1 MFYQMKI
8 IVFILIILSSTLLST
23 NSFSQSSD
31 LIHFKCI
38 VKESYS
44 NSVKTEISIKEKY
57 FTINRKEGWG
67 KFTAFIDDKSK
78 ITTVNFKMLIQP
90 SAYEEDNRKY
100 VSIGQIYFRFAK
112 DDEPYLSYTLVRFGL
127 QNGEMFY
134 ENNLVISNKRNIVT
148 TDIADCVREKKEFG
162 K

>member
-1 MFYQMKI
+1 MLKTMI
-8 IVFILIILSSTLLST
+8 RVFLIIFLSSSFLST
-23 NSFSQSSD
+23 TSFSQSSD

-44 NSVKTEISIKEKY
+44 NSVKKNIYIKEKY

-90 SAYEEDNRKY
+90 SAYEEDSRKY
-100 VSIGQIYFRFAK
+100 VSIGQIYFRFEK

-134 ENNLVISNKRNIVT
+134 ENNLVISNKKRVVIS
-148 TDIADCVREKKEFG
+148 DIADCVREKKEFG

>member
-1 MFYQMKI
+1 MLKTMIK
-8 IVFILIILSSTLLST
+8 VFLIIFLLSSFFST
-23 NSFSQSSD
+23 KSFSQSSD

-44 NSVKTEISIKEKY
+44 NSVKKNIYIKEKY

-67 KFTAFIDDKSK
+67 KFTAFIDEKGK

-90 SAYEEDNRKY
+90 SAYEEDSRKY
-100 VSIGQIYFRFAK
+100 VSIGQIYFRFEK

-134 ENNLVISNKRNIVT
+134 ENNLVISNKKRIVNS
-148 TDIADCVREKKEFG
+148 DIADCVREKKEFG

>member
-1 MFYQMKI
+1 MLKTMI
-8 IVFILIILSSTLLST
+8 RVFLIIFLSSLFLST

-44 NSVKTEISIKEKY
+44 NSVKKNIYIKEKY

-67 KFTAFIDDKSK
+67 KFTAFIDDKGK

-100 VSIGQIYFRFAK
+100 VSIGQFNFRFDK
-112 DDEPYLSYTLVRFGL
+112 DDEPYFYYTLVRFDL
-127 QNGEMFY
+127 KNGEMLY
-134 ENNLVISNKRNIVT
+134 ENNLIISNKRNIIT